1 MGKQHMST
9 ILTTNLNNLI
19 WCVVLLRSLS
29 KSGYK
34 ITEYIFF
41 IVTRK
46 DPVCSLSKKLLKFA
60 TVSVAIKD
68 FSQKSTS
75 RFWMSETV

>member
-1 MGKQHMST
+1 MGKEHMSA

-34 ITEYIFF
+34 ITGFVFLVGFF
-41 IVTRK
+41 AWLVLLFI
-46 DPVCSLSKKLLKFA
+46 LSGEDLL
-60 TVSVAIKD
+60 SI
-68 FSQKSTS
+68 
-75 RFWMSETV
+75 